1 MFRGLPVIPD
11 ETYTTNTPRKISKCF
26 LAAEVEEGVGMR
38 VRRGIGLAR
47 LPHLSPFIMLDHFN
61 STFGNDR
68 DASAPDHP
76 HRVNN
81 TISFTLVLALPC
93 HFFFLFSPKPTN
105 IIVLLLLT
113 IHQLSQGQ
121 ETISYII
128 SGGVDHEDF
137 AGNRGT
143 LEAGDLQFMTAGRG
157 IMHSEIP
164 IHNDNGEPNVGMQ
177 LWVDLPKE
185 LKYCEP
191 RYRDLKAKEIPEA
204 VEDGGSGLAFGV
216 ESKKELSY
224 TPVWYLHFTVQPG
237 GSLHQSL
244 PRTWN
249 AFAYVLEGDIQVSN
263 GSSSSSSSNGEATS
277 RSIGQFHMAVFE
289 QEGDSVSIS
298 VSVDAKEAANF
309 ILVAGLPLDQPIVQ
323 YGPFVVTSREEVQ
336 QAVRDFRRGEN
347 GFERAVGWVSENSRS
362 RRNSIVV

>member
-11 ETYTTNTPRKISKCF
+11 ETYTTNTPRKISKSF

-38 VRRGIGLAR
+38 
-47 LPHLSPFIMLDHFN
+47 
-61 STFGNDR
+61 
-68 DASAPDHP
+68 
-76 HRVNN
+76 
-81 TISFTLVLALPC
+81 
-93 HFFFLFSPKPTN
+93 
-105 IIVLLLLT
+105 
-113 IHQLSQGQ
+113 GQ

-157 IMHSEIP
+157 IMHSEMP

-204 VEDGGSGLAFGV
+204 VEDGGRVHVKVISGLAFGV

-249 AFAYVLEGDIQVSN
+249 AFAYVLEGDIQVSGGSN
-263 GSSSSSSSNGEATS
+263 SSSDNTEAPS

-289 QEGDSVSIS
+289 QEGDSVSIR
-298 VSVDAKEAANF
+298 VSADAKVAANF

-362 RRNSIVV
+362 RRNSVVV

>member
-1 MFRGLPVIPD
+1 MSSKPSTTTMFRGLPVIPD

-38 VRRGIGLAR
+38 
-47 LPHLSPFIMLDHFN
+47 
-61 STFGNDR
+61 
-68 DASAPDHP
+68 
-76 HRVNN
+76 
-81 TISFTLVLALPC
+81 
-93 HFFFLFSPKPTN
+93 
-105 IIVLLLLT
+105 
-113 IHQLSQGQ
+113 GQ

-164 IHNDNGEPNVGMQ
+164 IHNGNGEPSVGMQ

-204 VEDGGSGLAFGV
+204 GGDGARVHVKVISGLSFGV

-244 PRTWN
+244 PQTWN
-249 AFAYVLEGDIQVSN
+249 AFAYVLEGAIQVSN
-263 GSSSSSSSNGEATS
+263 GNSSDAKSPS

-298 VSVDAKEAANF
+298 VSADAKEAANF

-323 YGPFVVTSREEVQ
+323 YGPFVVTSREEVA

-362 RRNSIVV
+362 RRNSVVV